1 MSDTTERAPLRVR
14 LAWFFAIALGSA
26 LATAAV
32 AEGLRL
38 LILH

>member
-1 MSDTTERAPLRVR
+1 MWTR
-14 LAWFFAIALGSA
+14 LAWFFGIALASGI
-26 LATAAV
+26 TVGAV